1 MTKISRTF
9 ISGRMNKL
17 VDERLLPET
26 EYIDGMNIR
35 MGSTEKSEMGVIEN
49 TKGNLPLTSLRY
61 IDGTELSTSAR
72 CIGAIEDSANETLYW
87 FVHDDNFSLG
97 ATGVLDLIVS
107 FNILTNILTYH
118 VISIDDGSG
127 VSSTLNFNSKYL
139 ITGVN
144 IINNLL
150 FFTDGYNQ
158 PRCINTTRNY
168 PNPVS
173 FIDSISAEEL
183 LVIKR
188 PPVESPVVQ
197 PIVTSGQQNFM
208 DTRFISFAYRYRYID
223 GEYSA
228 TSQWSQISFV
238 PNPFSFSLN
247 SMLNEGMVNFCN
259 TAIVNYNTGSS
270 LVVGIDLLFKESAS
284 NIVKVIE
291 KLDKADLGLADD
303 TVYQFTFSNSKIF
316 TILGT
321 NEVLRL
327 YDNVPRLAVA
337 QTIMGNRL
345 MYGNYQEGYDL
356 IDKNGN
362 PVKFEYTTS
371 LISETIGQ
379 SDVDTS
385 FSTGSYDID
394 TPESI
399 PNSVISIDLTGFSLV
414 AGAAISVEMSI
425 AHESFSGDLPFP
437 AETTDNISIDF
448 SFFLTQNY
456 SSVYQMATS
465 PEFQSAVGT
474 TLNIKPVYSAVPGT
488 ETSCDGITFTD
499 LINCV
504 LPNNLDAL
512 QKFRSGV
519 DSVNTP
525 VSIIT
530 SPASSVIQFQLIA
543 MNYVNNTV
551 TPTQNVFEYYSFT
564 FANATFQE
572 IANPQ
577 SLHSNRGYEIGIVYM
592 DMYNRSTTALV
603 SPNNT
608 EHIPCGF
615 SPNKNGIRVT
625 IPFTQVAPAWATRYK
640 FVIKPDAEKYEIIYS
655 NLFFTDENTNEVW
668 FYLEGENARK
678 VEIGDRYIVKAD
690 TSGPLLNC
698 AYATVLDKA
707 VQAADFITPI
717 EDVTIPAGVYMKM
730 NPNSFSAVVDPNST
744 VAPGGK
750 QACAPKGGNY
760 SYLAYPMNK
769 FNTVTGLYEDYTVP
783 AGSRIKLYIE
793 WSRAGVGGSCEQRG
807 YVLEQNYVSSAD
819 YDNMYDWFIG
829 ENIESS
835 LDNGTST
842 DGITSVEFIPTI
854 GPVAPYYN
862 FDIVY
867 LRFNRN
873 LATLQLTLEMSTGK
887 SCTGGQPNRR
897 KYCVYA
903 DIEVF
908 RALDTIIFETEPLD
922 ASPDIFFEN
931 NLSFSIDAD
940 GNHSGNVQDQDI
952 ATNTP
957 AIVDTMFFNCFSFGN
972 GAESYKIRDSLI
984 GREFTLGERVT
995 AVSAQ
1000 DYKKANRFADITY
1013 SGIYNAESN
1022 VNKLNEFN
1030 LGVLNY
1036 KTLETSFGPIYI
1048 LDGRETDVLVLQE
1061 DKISYVLESKNLL
1074 SSSAGGGAIAS
1085 IPEVLGTQIAR
1096 TEKYGISFNPE
1107 SYVQWGFNRFFTD
1120 VKRGV
1125 VLQLMGDS
1133 YSNDQLKIVSDSGM
1147 RTWFRDE
1154 FNASFSTQ
1162 KLGGFD
1168 PYMNEYV
1175 LSTNDIT
1182 LPDELKC
1189 VDCGILKTF
1198 TLSTLEGETGEFSY
1212 CVDLGPLVGNSSVYW
1227 TVNSISVDGEF
1238 NVDVIYDGTTISSGP
1253 ETTSGSLTFE
1263 KDSISV
1269 QSASIVITYTGDM
1282 SLTFLADCCNAE
1294 ELTIIEVV
1302 LTSNS
1307 DLGQSIHTEFRYT
1320 SGTFIGPLQSSL
1332 VTFATGTSPIVSR
1345 YNSITG
1351 SVGTGSFPPE
1361 GSTMTLQ
1368 TNQIVPD
1375 TFVFNPSSDKFKY
1388 ARTNTLYPN
1397 TTVGINNLLSVAST
1411 ATPITGVAPT
1421 YSASFTVPL
1430 SVDGNKLYLI
1440 WDFREATSVELCYTP
1455 AETVD
1460 PQKDVCCNC
1469 VGT

>member
-1 MTKISRTF
+1 MAKISRNF
-9 ISGRMNKL
+9 IAGRMNKL
-17 VDERLLPET
+17 VDERLLPEG

-35 MGSTEKSEMGVIEN
+35 MGSTEKSEVGVIEN
-49 TKGNLPLTSLRY
+49 TKGNLALTSLTY
-61 IDGTELSTSAR
+61 IDGTPLSTSAR

-97 ATGVLDLIVS
+97 DTGLLDLIVS
-107 FNILTNILTYH
+107 FNIFTNILTYH
-118 VISIDDGSG
+118 VISIDDGGG
-127 VSSTLNFNSKYL
+127 VKTTLNFNNEYL

-144 IINNLL
+144 IINDLL

-168 PNPVS
+168 ANPVS

-188 PPVESPVVQ
+188 PPVESPTIQ

-208 DTRFISFAYRYRYID
+208 DTRFICFAYRYRYID

-228 TSQWSQISFV
+228 TSQWSQVSFV
-238 PNPFSFSLN
+238 PNPFSFSQN

-259 TAIVNYNTGSS
+259 TAIISYNTGSN

-284 NIVKVIE
+284 NIIKVIE
-291 KLDKADLGLADD
+291 KLDKADLGLPDN
-303 TVYQFTFSNSKIF
+303 TVYQYTFSNSKIF

-321 NEVLRL
+321 NEILRL
-327 YDNVPRLAVA
+327 YDNVPKLAVA

-345 MYGNYQEGYDL
+345 MYGNYEEGYDL

-362 PVKFEYTTS
+362 PVMLEYTTS
-371 LISETIGQ
+371 LISEAIGE
-379 SDVDTS
+379 SDVEVN
-385 FSTGSYDID
+385 FSTGSYNID
-394 TPESI
+394 TPQSV
-399 PNSVISIDLTGFSLV
+399 PNSVINIDLTGKPLV
-414 AGAAISVEMSI
+414 SGSAIAVEMSI
-425 AHESFSGDLPFP
+425 AHESFSGDSPLPV
-437 AETTDNISIDF
+437 ETTDNISINF
-448 SFFLTQNY
+448 SFFLTRNY

-474 TLNIKPVYSAVPGT
+474 SLNIKPVYSAIPGT
-488 ETSCDGITFTD
+488 ETSCDGVTFTD
-499 LINCV
+499 LVNCL

-519 DSVNTP
+519 NSVNTP
-525 VSIIT
+525 ISIIT

-608 EHIPCGF
+608 EHIACGF
-615 SPNKNGIRVT
+615 SSNKNGIRVT
-625 IPFTQVAPAWATRYK
+625 IPSEQIAPAWATRYK

-655 NLFFTDENTNEVW
+655 NLFFTDEVTNEVW
-668 FYLEGENARK
+668 FFLEGENIRK
-678 VEIGDRYIVKAD
+678 VETGDRLIVKAD
-690 TSGPLLNC
+690 TNGPLLNC

-707 VQAADFITPI
+707 VQTADFITPI

-730 NPNSFSAVVDPNST
+730 NPNSFSAVANPNST
-744 VAPGGK
+744 VAPGRK
-750 QACAPKGGNY
+750 EACAPVGGNY
-760 SYLAYPMNK
+760 SYLAYPMNIL
-769 FNTVTGLYEDYTVP
+769 NTVTGLYEDYTVP
-783 AGSRIKLYIE
+783 AGSRIKLEIN
-793 WSRAGVGGSCEQRG
+793 WSRLGVGGACEQRG

-819 YDNMYDWFIG
+819 YANMYDWFIG
-829 ENIESS
+829 DNIQTS

-842 DGITSVEFIPTI
+842 DGITRVEFIPTI
-854 GPVAPYYN
+854 GSVTFYYD
-862 FDIVY
+862 FDVMY
-867 LRFNRN
+867 LRFNRSI
-873 LATLQLTLEMSTGK
+873 ATDRLTLEMSTGR
-887 SCTGGQPNRR
+887 SCGGSKPNRR
-897 KYCVYA
+897 KYCVSA
-903 DIEVF
+903 DIQVF

-940 GNHSGNVQDQDI
+940 GNHSGNVQDQNI

-957 AIVDTMFFNCFSFGN
+957 AIIDTMFFNCFAFGN

-1000 DYKKANRFADITY
+1000 DYKQANRFADITY

-1036 KTLETSFGPIYI
+1036 KALESSFGPIYI

-1061 DKISYVLESKNLL
+1061 DKISYVLAGKNLL
-1074 SSSAGGGAIAS
+1074 SDSAAGGAISS

-1133 YSNDQLKIVSDSGM
+1133 YSNEQLKVVSDSGM

-1175 LSTNDIT
+1175 LSSNDIA
-1182 LPDELKC
+1182 LPDNLNC
-1189 VDCGILKTF
+1189 VGCGISRTL
-1198 TLSTLEGETGEFSY
+1198 TLSTLEGEIKQFSY
-1212 CVDLGPLVGNSSVYW
+1212 CVDLGPLVGNTSVYW

-1238 NVDVIYDGTTISSGP
+1238 NVDVIYDGSTFSSGP
-1253 ETTSGSLTFE
+1253 QVSTDSLSFN
-1263 KDSISV
+1263 KDNVSV
-1269 QSASIVITYTGDM
+1269 QSASIVITYTGDI
-1282 SLTFLADCCNAE
+1282 SVSFLADCPNAE
-1294 ELTIIEVV
+1294 ELTIVEVV
-1302 LTSNS
+1302 LTSSS

-1351 SVGTGSFPPE
+1351 SVGTGSFPPPS
-1361 GSTMTLQ
+1361 STMTLQ

-1375 TFVFNPSSDKFKY
+1375 TFVFNPLSDKFKY
-1388 ARTNTLYPN
+1388 ARTNVLYPN
-1397 TTVGINNLLSVAST
+1397 TTVGINDLLSVASD
-1411 ATPITGVAPT
+1411 ATPITGSAPT
-1421 YSASFTVPL
+1421 YSASFIVPP
-1430 SVDGNKLYLI
+1430 SASGDKLYLI
-1440 WDFREATSVELCYTP
+1440 WDLRESTSVELCYTP

-1469 VGT
+1469 IGT